1 VGSANVDEKTVHLKI
16 TLETTMKNSGIFS
29 LNVIYFTMGNS
40 TALGIP
46 LFLQYKDNLSP
57 LILMM

>member
-46 LFLQYKDNLSP
+46 LFLQY
-57 LILMM
+57 